1 MPLKRAKEVLEIEA
15 AAVKALVRNLDRD
28 FTRAVDAMA
37 GCKGRV
43 IVAGMGKT
51 GIVARK
57 ISATLSSTGTP
68 SIFMHSAEAVHGDLG
83 QVTRE
88 DVVILVSSSG
98 HTEETVRLL
107 PLLKKMGCRTIALT
121 GGKASP
127 LAKYCD
133 IVINVGVKSE
143 GCPLGLA
150 PMASTTATLAM
161 GDALAA
167 CLVDR
172 KNFRRED
179 FAFFHPGGSL
189 GRRLLLTVGDIMRKG
204 NNFARVRD
212 TDAVKDVLLAITQ
225 ARCGSACVIDAKKHF
240 VGIFTDGD
248 LRRHIEVDVNIL
260 SRQVRSV
267 MTRAPLTIVETRL
280 AAEAFE
286 ILMQK
291 KVDELP
297 VVDAKGA
304 LVGLLDVQDLLKAG
318 LAR

>member
-1 MPLKRAKEVLEIEA
+1 MPLKRAQQVLEIEA
-15 AAVKALVRNLDRD
+15 AAVKALVKRLDKN
-28 FTRAVDAMA
+28 FTKAVDVMA
-37 GCKGRV
+37 KCKSRV
-43 IVAGMGKT
+43 VVAGMGKT

-68 SIFMHSAEAVHGDLG
+68 SIYMHSAEGVHGDLG

-88 DVVILVSSSG
+88 DVVILISSSG
-98 HTEETVRLL
+98 ETEETVRLL
-107 PLLKKMGCRTIALT
+107 PSLKKVGCKTIAMT
-121 GGKASP
+121 GGMNSS

-133 IVINVGVKSE
+133 IVVNVGVDKE

-179 FAFFHPGGSL
+179 FALYHPGGSL
-189 GRRLLLTVGDIMRKG
+189 GRRLVLRVEDIMRKG
-204 NNFARVRD
+204 SHFARVSEK
-212 TDAVKDVLLAITQ
+212 TTVKEALFAITA
-225 ARCGSACVIDAKKHF
+225 ARCGSACIVDKKKKF
-240 VGIFTDGD
+240 LGIFTDGD
-248 LRRHIEVDVNIL
+248 LRRHIETDPDLLLKPVG
-260 SRQVRSV
+260 SV
-267 MTRAPLTIVETRL
+267 MTRNPLTINKERL
-280 AAEAFE
+280 AAEAFD

-297 VVDAKGA
+297 VVDSKGQ